1 MCNQAVKQSNGRV
14 VQSSMV
20 EMHDDQTT
28 GVQDHTTTRVRIYVM
43 NNQTIIRTQELRKVY
58 GMGDIQVAALDGV
71 DVHINEGEFV
81 AIMGP
86 SGSGKSTLMN
96 ILGCLDRPTGGGYIL
111 DGENVSELSKV
122 QLAAIR
128 NRQIG
133 FVFQSFN
140 LLPRTSA
147 LRNVMLPLVY
157 KRGDKLAP
165 QEREEKGMAA
175 LEAVG
180 LADRAH
186 HESTEMSG
194 GQMQRVAIAR
204 ALVNDPVLLMADEPT
219 GNLDT
224 KTGNEIMD
232 VLHGLHERGRTIVM
246 VTHEPDIA
254 QQTERTITL
263 VDGRVY
269 SDDQNGKGHGG
280 S

>member
-1 MCNQAVKQSNGRV
+1 MMNEQKQPII
-14 VQSSMV
+14 
-20 EMHDDQTT
+20 ETHD
-28 GVQDHTTTRVRIYVM
+28 
-43 NNQTIIRTQELRKVY
+43 LRKVY
-58 GMGDIQVAALDGV
+58 QMGQVRVKALDGV
-71 DVHINEGEFV
+71 DLRVGAGQFV

-96 ILGCLDRPTGGGYIL
+96 ILGCLDRPTEGRYL
-111 DGENVSELSKV
+111 LAGEEISGLSKV

-157 KRGDKLAP
+157 KRNGKLSPA
-165 QEREEKGMAA
+165 ERETQAMAA

-186 HESTEMSG
+186 HEPTELSG
-194 GQMQRVAIAR
+194 GERQRVAIAR
-204 ALVNDPVLLMADEPT
+204 ALVNDPVLIMADEPT

-224 KTGNEIMD
+224 KTGQEIVD
-232 VLHGLHERGRTIVM
+232 LLHQLHSRGRTIVM
-246 VTHEPDIA
+246 VTHDPELA
-254 QQTERTITL
+254 EQTQSTVFLR
-263 VDGRVY
+263 DGRIETFGET
-269 SDDQNGKGHGG
+269 DG
-280 S
+280 

>member
-1 MCNQAVKQSNGRV
+1 
-14 VQSSMV
+14 
-20 EMHDDQTT
+20 
-28 GVQDHTTTRVRIYVM
+28 M
-43 NNQTIIRTQELRKVY
+43 NNQTIIQIENLRKVY
-58 GMGDIQVAALDGV
+58 GMGDIQVKALDGV
-71 DVHINEGEFV
+71 DLRIEHGEFV

-96 ILGCLDRPTGGGYIL
+96 ILGCLDRPTEGHYYL
-111 DGENVSELSKV
+111 AGEDVSGLNKV

-157 KRGDKLAP
+157 KRQDKMTP
-165 QEREEKGMAA
+165 QEREEMAMSA

-180 LADRAH
+180 LAERAH
-186 HESTEMSG
+186 HEPNELSG
-194 GQMQRVAIAR
+194 GQKQRVAIAR
-204 ALVNDPVLLMADEPT
+204 ALVNDPALLLADEPT

-224 KTGNEIMD
+224 KTGNEIMAILKD
-232 VLHGLHERGRTIVM
+232 LHQRGRTIVV
-246 VTHEPDIA
+246 VTHEENIA
-254 QQTERTITL
+254 AQTERTIL
-263 VDGRVY
+263 LLDGKIESDKRVN
-269 SDDQNGKGHGG
+269 NG